1 MDTTKRLVSTITLAT
16 FGLLTFAPMV
26 PPLAAHSG
34 GSQPLA
40 AEAPVPTPNPPGVVH
55 SSSLARTIAMIAPP
69 GRELPAT
76 VQFSCPPCLIFGV
89 PAGKFIAWVVSGIV
103 ATVIGGVIVIE
114 ITDDDGVDVNEA
126 IEDFL
131 EMCEDVGWVPGELT
145 NEGDKT
151 TVTCINPSSGTP
163 ATS

>member
-16 FGLLTFAPMV
+16 FGLLTLAPMV

-40 AEAPVPTPNPPGVVH
+40 VEAPVPTLNPPGVVH
-55 SSSLARTIAMIAPP
+55 SSSLARTNVTIAPP
-69 GRELPAT
+69 GRELAAT
-76 VQFSCPPCLIFGV
+76 AQFACPPCTLLGI
-89 PAGKFIAWVVSGIV
+89 PIGKWIAGIV
-103 ATVIGGVIVIE
+103 IGTVSAVAGALIVIE

-131 EMCEDVGWVPGELT
+131 EMCEDIGWVPGELT